1 MKEKFLQF
9 FTGKIGKSVY
19 IAAASAAVCAVTV
32 IGSTVAVHNHNQKID
47 AVLESLAQA
56 ESITET
62 VTESAAESVSA
73 SGEVNTQQN
82 ANGEPAGDKALQYIA
97 EYDKLTAEYQA
108 KRAELEKQ
116 VYKVPIRAITT
127 SAISSRPVRPIW
139 NGRPNDTPEDIS
151 REQAEADARY
161 EIELKEWENASRTAD
176 EKYKS
181 EQESINNAYASEKAK
196 VDEAQRQI
204 DALDAQYE
212 KDVAALKER
221 YGI

>member
-9 FTGKIGKSVY
+9 FTGKMGKSVY
-19 IAAASAAVCAVTV
+19 IAVASAVVCVATV
-32 IGSTVAVHNHNQKID
+32 AGSTVAVHNHNQKID

-116 VYKVPIRAITT
+116 VYEVPRKKSIQT
-127 SAISSRPVRPIW
+127 ISSKPTRVTVRADAENADALQEQYDKEYESKLAEW
-139 NGRPNDTPEDIS
+139 EKASKADAESAEKLEREYVS
-151 REQAEADARY
+151 EQAKVE
-161 EIELKEWENASRTAD
+161 TAQ
-176 EKYKS
+176 K
-181 EQESINNAYASEKAK
+181 
-196 VDEAQRQI
+196 QI
-204 DALDAQYE
+204 DALDAQYA
-212 KDVAALKER
+212 KDVAALKAR